1 MGQDIIA
8 KMATLLVNGEIIEDA
23 AIRLETAAV
32 LKLMAARMPE
42 EDPLVLRTRAREWAE
57 ENLTEAALLRQEALR
72 DPEPVQT
79 PPGYTLETEIQL
91 RLDRLVARIVSE
103 AARPRHKDIV
113 AFYLKNRD
121 SFYEPEKIRAAHI
134 VKNVD
139 ERNSEASARAAIER
153 ARGELAQARPFSEIA
168 DEMSDCPGQGGDLG
182 FFGRGDMVPAFEDVV
197 FRLATNE
204 VSGIFRSEFGFHIA
218 TVVERKAA
226 GIRSLKD
233 VHDRI
238 EKHLWEDKKQKR
250 LHQYVDHLR
259 ARAVIRREEAPAR

>member
-1 MGQDIIA
+1 
-8 KMATLLVNGEIIEDA
+8 MATLLVNGEAVEEA
-23 AIRLETAAV
+23 AIRLEAAAV
-32 LKLMAARMPE
+32 LKLIAERMPE

-57 ENLTEAALLRQEALR
+57 ENLIEAALLRQEALS

-79 PPGYTLETEIQL
+79 PPGCSQEAEIQL
-91 RLDRLVARIVSE
+91 RIERLVSRTKSQ

-121 SFYEPEKIRAAHI
+121 AFFEPEKIRAAHI
-134 VKNVD
+134 VRNVD
-139 ERNSEASARAAIER
+139 ERNSETSARAAIER
-153 ARGELAQARPFSEIA
+153 ARDELAQGRPFSEIA

-197 FRLATNE
+197 FRLASNE

-218 TVVERKAA
+218 TVLQRRAA
-226 GIRSLKD
+226 GIRTLED

-238 EKHLWEDKKQKR
+238 EEHLWEEKKQKR

-259 ARAVIRREEAPAR
+259 ARAVIRREEAPVR